1 MPNDE
6 DTSSIVT
13 VRQQQSTNDDYNT
26 LHLQP
31 DDDQTDFITK
41 NLNAF
46 VKQNL
51 AFDLATTPQPT
62 TITNKSTP
70 LQTIVEVIN
79 PILVGDGTVNK
90 IAVGRS
96 TDDETYPSFGYV
108 NDADDDDDSDNEATL
123 LKNAVVDTITYRRRT
138 NDDDGGFPLSINDKM
153 KNVLKELKQ
162 NERVRLSLSRS
173 IDVDDVDF
181 MGEEHEVDDDD
192 EEEEEDEPLSG
203 VYEERTGTNGTVFM
217 VRERLIN
224 DFYEHE
230 ENVSNGHKTTTT
242 VTTLLTDNFNPADFT
257 VDVDN
262 CQIYKNPN
270 VDDFLYDES
279 DKQKLREGLAFD
291 LKNDEVLVESLGQIR
306 KNSHFEAPEVVLT
319 VQTTTMTETNVTEV
333 AADEEDDEATTP
345 THSSNNNSNS
355 SKKKKRKGK
364 NKRK

>member
-1 MPNDE
+1 
-6 DTSSIVT
+6 VR
-13 VRQQQSTNDDYNT
+13 RQQATTPDYNT
-26 LHLQP
+26 LHLRP

-46 VKQNL
+46 VKQNM
-51 AFDLATTPQPT
+51 AFDLSEAPT
-62 TITNKSTP
+62 KSTP

-79 PILVGDGTVNK
+79 PVLVGDGSVNR

-96 TDDETYPSFGYV
+96 TDQDYPSFGYGGEE
-108 NDADDDDDSDNEATL
+108 DDDDDDDDSDSESRL
-123 LKNAVVDTITYRRRT
+123 LASAVVDQVTYRRRQT
-138 NDDDGGFPLSINDKM
+138 DAGGFPLSINDKM

-181 MGEEHEVDDDD
+181 GSPEQ
-192 EEEEEDEPLSG
+192 EEEEDDEEDEPLSG
-203 VYEERTGTNGTVFM
+203 VYEERTGTNGTVFL

-230 ENVSNGHKTTTT
+230 EDVSNRNGHKISTT
-242 VTTLLTDNFNPADFT
+242 VASLLSDNFNPANFT
-257 VDVDN
+257 VGVDN

-279 DKQKLREGLAFD
+279 DKQKLQED
-291 LKNDEVLVESLGQIR
+291 LKNDLE
-306 KNSHFEAPEVVLT
+306 
-319 VQTTTMTETNVTEV
+319 VQTPTVLMTVTETTAVTEV
-333 AADEEDDEATTP
+333 PEEVAVAEEDDEEPTTP
-345 THSSNNNSNS
+345 SHTTGTANSTT
-355 SKKKKRKGK
+355 KKKNKRKGK